1 MLGWILG
8 TLCVWRG
15 EVRDVLW
22 GGGADDFCAVT
33 AKERFAKMRVVRED
47 ACFYFYA
54 SVCFL

>member
-1 MLGWILG
+1 M
-8 TLCVWRG
+8 WRG

-22 GGGADDFCAVT
+22 GGGADDFCA

-47 ACFYFYA
+47 TCFYFYT